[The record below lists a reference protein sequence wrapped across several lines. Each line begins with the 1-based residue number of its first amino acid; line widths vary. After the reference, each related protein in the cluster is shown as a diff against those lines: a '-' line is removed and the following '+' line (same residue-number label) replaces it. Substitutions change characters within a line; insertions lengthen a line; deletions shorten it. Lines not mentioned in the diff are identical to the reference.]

1 MTIAGHAR
9 RCHRTDGA
17 PVSLGRLGRQTR
29 RGVKPRVRTDGLRL
43 SAPEV
48 RPVETDRQRRRREGA
63 GAPRRIGHF
72 FGPACRFLL

>member
-1 MTIAGHAR
+1 MTIAGHAQ

-48 RPVETDRQRRRREGA
+48 RPVETDRQRQRRRREG

-72 FGPACRFLL
+72 FGPDCM